1 MGNTVSSS
9 SAPSN
14 ISRTDVSK
22 SPNGDDQTVVYST
35 PNSDT
40 CTIRATLGVE
50 TASVTL
56 RDYTFDKEGTRVN
69 IKVGRQSGVSS
80 DIGAIDLTYGGNA
93 LEVRTDAGQFSIGY
107 GVPRVRCGF
116 LVVSK
121 HRTKDTHIDALFVTH
136 LYATAEQKLCIIVV
150 FKVWYD
156 VGKGCFMCLLTGPSR
171 HTSLLEAAI
180 AMKKAYP
187 PISSGAGDS
196 ATAGGG
202 GNRTN
207 ITGLIN
213 NTGGPVYGNLNGSIV
228 NFFNVYMNNK

>member
-1 MGNTVSSS
+1 MGSTVSTSS
-9 SAPSN
+9 TPNN

-56 RDYTFDKEGTRVN
+56 KDYTFDKEGTRVN
-69 IKVGRQSGVSS
+69 IKVGRQ
-80 DIGAIDLTYGGNA
+80 IGTVDLTYGGKA
-93 LEVRTDAGQFSIGY
+93 LDVRKDAGQFSIGY
-107 GVPRVRCGF
+107 GVPWVRCGF
-116 LVVSK
+116 LVASK
-121 HRTKDTHIDALFVTH
+121 HKDTHSSDALFVTH
-136 LYATAEQKLCIIVV
+136 MYAEEKWCIMVV

-171 HTSLLEAAI
+171 HTSPLEAVV
-180 AMKKAYP
+180 AMRKAYSHV
-187 PISSGAGDS
+187 SSGAGDS
-196 ATAGGG
+196 STDG

-213 NTGGPVYGNLNGSIV
+213 NTGGPVYGTLNGSIV